1 MAIDFSLA
9 GKTAIVTGASQGLG
23 RSIALGLA
31 AAGAEVVLAAR
42 NGERLR
48 AVAAEA
54 AAAGHTALPVECDVT
69 QQPQVVAL
77 VGAALERFGRL
88 DVLVNNAGISPYYKR
103 AELLQPEEWCEVL
116 DTNLT
121 GAFRCVLAAAQA
133 LFASRGSVI
142 NISSIAGS
150 HGAERL
156 AAYAAAKGGLDALTR
171 SLAIEWA
178 PRGVRVNAVAP
189 AFLDTPM
196 TQGIQA
202 NAQLYQ
208 HLLSRSPS
216 GRFGLPQE
224 VVGAVIFL
232 ASPAASFITGQILPI
247 DGGWTAH

>member
-1 MAIDFSLA
+1 
-9 GKTAIVTGASQGLG
+9 
-23 RSIALGLA
+23 
-31 AAGAEVVLAAR
+31 
-42 NGERLR
+42 
-48 AVAAEA
+48 
-54 AAAGHTALPVECDVT
+54 H
-69 QQPQVVAL
+69 QPQVLAL

-103 AELLQPEEWCEVL
+103 AELLEPDEWCEVL

-121 GAFRCVLAAAQA
+121 GAFRCVHAAAQA
-133 LFASRGSVI
+133 LFASHGSVI

-156 AAYAAAKGGLDALTR
+156 AAYGAAKGGLDALTR

-178 PRGVRVNAVAP
+178 ARGVRVNAVAP

-202 NAQLYQ
+202 NARLYE

-216 GRFGLPQE
+216 GRFGLPSE

-232 ASPAASFITGQILPI
+232 ASPAASFITGQILSI